1 MKHRIRFKING
12 QPHEILVE
20 ARRTL
25 LQVIR
30 EDLGLKGTKK
40 GCEEGECGACSV
52 IMEGQLMNSCLVL
65 AVEAD
70 GKEITTIEGLR
81 QGEKLHPLQQSFIDR
96 GALQC
101 GYCTPGMILA
111 GKVLLDENPNPTDEQ
126 VKKGIEGNLCR
137 CTGYTKIIEAILAA
151 GQKISAGGEEG
162 AGHLEKVFSSERKED
177 RR

>member
-1 MKHRIRFKING
+1 MKHQIRLKVNG
-12 QPHEILVE
+12 ELHDILVE
-20 ARRTL
+20 GRRTL

-30 EDLGLKGTKK
+30 DDFGLKGTKK
-40 GCEEGECGACSV
+40 GCEEGECGACSI
-52 IMEGQLMNSCLVL
+52 IMDGKLMNSCLVL

-81 QGEKLHPLQQSFIDR
+81 EGEKLHPLQLSFMER

-111 GKVLLDENPNPTDEQ
+111 GKVLLEEKPNPTEEEI
-126 VKKGIEGNLCR
+126 KKGIEGNLCR
-137 CTGYTKIIEAILAA
+137 CAGYTKIIEAIRAA
-151 GQKISAGGEEG
+151 GQKMSTDEAKISIRFLG
-162 AGHLEKVFSSERKED
+162 KKEA